1 MRWAELLGRDADH
14 RLIPVLDTVALDA
27 HAGQVLDAVRDASS
41 ATRAAEQR
49 LSDTYEAWQRQSQR
63 ADDLARSRPSVRP
76 TWDRPRSGA
85 IPPGRD
91 DTAVLTAR
99 AEATA
104 ARTAYDAQVLALRE
118 GANLDELADASE
130 ALAVAQWRRTP
141 DVHREA
147 TQAAAGARQNYR
159 APAPTPEEIR
169 AATEART
176 RAVSDERRRRQG
188 DRTLPTMTPEQAA
201 VVRRAGDAA
210 HNAATSGCSARPTAR
225 ALPRGADIGAHDESA
240 RPTYFNGLRAQALA
254 DVTNLATDSDD
265 DLRRALAWLQIQAD
279 ALEPLRAAM
288 TGDPPALEQA
298 TQRANALLARL
309 DPLPPDDQFG
319 IHVRNGQFARAF
331 SAEYDRLVAPLRAQ
345 AETAAA
351 AAEFAPEDHQRYAD
365 LLALYRHR
373 GTLRSRMGAAAIEAA
388 RHALTDAYGAHLA
401 AGGARTEAAR
411 QRIVQ
416 LGLTPDQIQLVD
428 DIGDE
433 AAALVTTQAR
443 GTVAD
448 AGLALGGLAHLGAL
462 AAGIANAPPPQP
474 AAQRATTFATLLL
487 DPAGSGRP
495 DHGERGPARRP
506 GRGGR
511 DHATARAVP
520 PDSP

>member
-159 APAPTPEEIR
+159 APAPTPE
-169 AATEART
+169 
-176 RAVSDERRRRQG
+176 RR
-188 DRTLPTMTPEQAA
+188 
-201 VVRRAGDAA
+201 
-210 HNAATSGCSARPTAR
+210 S
-225 ALPRGADIGAHDESA
+225 
-240 RPTYFNGLRAQALA
+240 
-254 DVTNLATDSDD
+254 
-265 DLRRALAWLQIQAD
+265 
-279 ALEPLRAAM
+279 
-288 TGDPPALEQA
+288 
-298 TQRANALLARL
+298 
-309 DPLPPDDQFG
+309 
-319 IHVRNGQFARAF
+319 
-331 SAEYDRLVAPLRAQ
+331 
-345 AETAAA
+345 
-351 AAEFAPEDHQRYAD
+351 
-365 LLALYRHR
+365 
-373 GTLRSRMGAAAIEAA
+373 
-388 RHALTDAYGAHLA
+388 
-401 AGGARTEAAR
+401 
-411 QRIVQ
+411 
-416 LGLTPDQIQLVD
+416 
-428 DIGDE
+428 
-433 AAALVTTQAR
+433 
-443 GTVAD
+443 
-448 AGLALGGLAHLGAL
+448 
-462 AAGIANAPPPQP
+462 APPP
-474 AAQRATTFATLLL
+474 R
-487 DPAGSGRP
+487 
-495 DHGERGPARRP
+495 RGP
-506 GRGGR
+506 GR
-511 DHATARAVP
+511 
-520 PDSP
+520 